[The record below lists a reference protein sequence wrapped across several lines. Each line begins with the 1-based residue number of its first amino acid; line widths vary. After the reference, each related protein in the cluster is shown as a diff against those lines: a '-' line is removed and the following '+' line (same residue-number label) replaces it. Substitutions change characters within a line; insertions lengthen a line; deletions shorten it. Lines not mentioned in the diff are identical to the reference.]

1 MTIYMVR
8 STLAQTHLRIFRKSM
23 RYLDYADTP
32 TAEISTR
39 GETHWQ
45 VTLGQSDGKQEGEL
59 LVAEPSTKTER
70 PSFYKVVLL
79 NDDYTPMD
87 FVVTVLEH
95 IFRKP
100 HEEAISIMLV
110 VHTKGAAAVGAY
122 TRDVAE
128 TKVDQVIEYARINEY
143 PLQCVIEKE

>member
-1 MTIYMVR
+1 
-8 STLAQTHLRIFRKSM
+8 M
-23 RYLDYADTP
+23 RYLVHADGLKAVETFSNQAQRI
-32 TAEISTR
+32 TASAEKT
-39 GETHWQ
+39 
-45 VTLGQSDGKQEGEL
+45 GKPDGEL
-59 LVAEPSTKTER
+59 MVAEPDTKVER

-79 NDDYTPMD
+79 NDDFTPMD

-95 IFRKP
+95 IFRKA
-100 HEEAISIMLV
+100 HEEAMNIMMI
-110 VHTKGAAAVGAY
+110 VHTKGAATVGVF

>member
-1 MTIYMVR
+1 
-8 STLAQTHLRIFRKSM
+8 M
-23 RYLDYADTP
+23 RYLDYAD
-32 TAEISTR
+32 
-39 GETHWQ
+39 GLNGVETSMSRAHRTTGS
-45 VTLGQSDGKQEGEL
+45 VEKGKPEGEL
-59 LVAEPSTKTER
+59 MVAEPETRVER
-70 PSFYKVVLL
+70 PSFYKVILL
-79 NDDYTPMD
+79 NDDFTPMD

-95 IFRKP
+95 IFRKA

-110 VHTKGAAAVGAY
+110 VHTKGAATVGTF